1 MKREFITTSSA
12 DSVPSVREWWLDQRA
27 RRERRLGFSS
37 TQPARGGLGFTLI
50 EMLVCIAIMAVM
62 MAMVLPAIQNARES
76 ARATYCR
83 SNLAQLGEAFHAYHM
98 THQSLPSGS
107 VDLQSPAAPGPD
119 RFVWGWALQL
129 LPQLDEQTL
138 MSRLD
143 ASRGV
148 DDPVNRAIIEQA
160 PEFLTCPSSSR
171 ETPIGYAGCHHDVL
185 APIQSD
191 NNGILT
197 LNSHVR
203 FDELVDGLHQ
213 TILLGEAADVR
224 WAEGTSGS
232 LRNFGLG
239 YGEAYVK
246 TYFRVTPEG
255 EDERQRTL
263 KNTIREEQGLAPNA
277 MNSEEESG
285 AELDGSPDDSA
296 PDSEMNDD
304 LQNAISPKNAEE
316 NHEPANPTDVDS
328 NPPGV
333 SDPPAPPNISE
344 QSAKQY
350 RETGFW
356 PIHRDSGNF
365 LLVDGSVRSIS
376 RSVHLEI
383 LRRLANRHDHQPVG
397 DF

>member
-1 MKREFITTSSA
+1 MKRDFITTSSA
-12 DSVPSVREWWLDQRA
+12 DSHSPVREWRLDQQAKWRRRLVFSISHSA
-27 RRERRLGFSS
+27 RRDF
-37 TQPARGGLGFTLI
+37 GFTLI
-50 EMLVCIAIMAVM
+50 EMLVCFAILAVM
-62 MAMVLPAIQNARES
+62 MGMVLPAIQNARES

-107 VDLQSPAAPGPD
+107 VDLQSPAALGPD

-138 MSRLD
+138 MSGLD

-148 DDPVNRAIIEQA
+148 DDPVNRAIIEQT
-160 PEFLTCPSSSR
+160 PEFLMCPSRSSQI
-171 ETPIGYAGCHHDVL
+171 PIGYAGCHHDVL

-213 TILLGEAADVR
+213 TILLGEAADVH

-246 TYFRVTPEG
+246 TYFCVNPEA
-255 EDERQRTL
+255 EDVRKRTL
-263 KNTIREEQGLAPNA
+263 QDTIREEQGLAPSSLA
-277 MNSEEESG
+277 PEEESG
-285 AELDGSPDDSA
+285 AAYEDSSNDSGAGSSLNDDS
-296 PDSEMNDD
+296 
-304 LQNAISPKNAEE
+304 QNTITPGDAQE
-316 NHEPANPTDVDS
+316 NQEPANSADEDS

-344 QSAKQY
+344 QRAKQY

-356 PIHRDSGNF
+356 PIHRNSGNF

>member
-1 MKREFITTSSA
+1 MKRDFITTSSA
-12 DSVPSVREWWLDQRA
+12 VSHSPVREWRLNQQTKW
-27 RRERRLGFSS
+27 RRRQVFSISRPVRRDF
-37 TQPARGGLGFTLI
+37 GFTLI
-50 EMLVCIAIMAVM
+50 EMLVCIAILAVM
-62 MAMVLPAIQNARES
+62 MGMVLPAIQNARES

-148 DDPVNRAIIEQA
+148 DDPVNRAIIEQT
-160 PEFLTCPSSSR
+160 PEFLMCPSRSSQI
-171 ETPIGYAGCHHDVL
+171 PIGYAGCHHDVL

-213 TILLGEAADVR
+213 TILLGEAADVH

-246 TYFRVTPEG
+246 TYFCVNPEA
-255 EDERQRTL
+255 EDVRKRTL
-263 KNTIREEQGLAPNA
+263 QDTIREEQGLAPSSLA
-277 MNSEEESG
+277 PEEESG
-285 AELDGSPDDSA
+285 AEYEDSSNDSGAGSSLNDDS
-296 PDSEMNDD
+296 
-304 LQNAISPKNAEE
+304 QNTITPGDAQE
-316 NHEPANPTDVDS
+316 NQEPANSADEDS

-344 QSAKQY
+344 QRAKQY

-356 PIHRDSGNF
+356 PIHRNSGNF